1 MEPLLGKTL
10 SELQDVA
17 LAVGLKRFAGKQLA
31 EWLYVRR
38 ATSFD
43 EMTNI
48 SLAGRKALAEQYVI
62 GRHEPV
68 AKAESA
74 DGTKKYLFTADTPK
88 GRQFIECVYIPSNS
102 SPETGWKS
110 QSAFGSEKG
119 RLAGSQADRDSA
131 RSAGGV
137 DNPQN
142 PSVPLAPLNSLNS
155 LNPLNS
161 SNSSNCPSGRFT
173 LCVSTQAGCR
183 MGCKFCMTG
192 AQGFHG
198 HLTAADI
205 LNQIFSVPESALL
218 TNLVYMGEG
227 EPMDNIGPVMR
238 SLEIMTADYGCAW
251 SPHRITVSTV
261 GAGEG
266 LDRFL
271 KQSEC
276 DLAISLH
283 NPFPSERAEIM
294 PAERLRNI
302 KQVLNWVGQQDFRH
316 QRRLSFEYIVWAGKN
331 DTMRHAQELRRLVAP
346 FSPHCRVNLIRFHAD
361 PGASPQRNGESGIR
375 LEGNNQ
381 QDTLLFPA
389 TDEQKMQWL
398 CDYLNDNGVTTTIRR
413 SRGEDILA
421 ACGMLAGNPDLAQSL
436 Q

>member
-1 MEPLLGKTL
+1 MEALLGKTL
-10 SELQDVA
+10 QELQDVA

-38 ATSFD
+38 ATTFD

-48 SLAGRKALAEQYVI
+48 SLAGRKALSEQYVI
-62 GRHEPV
+62 GRHAPV
-68 AKAESA
+68 AKAESQ

-88 GRQFIECVYIPSNS
+88 GRQFIECVYIPDD
-102 SPETGWKS
+102 
-110 QSAFGSEKG
+110 
-119 RLAGSQADRDSA
+119 DRA
-131 RSAGGV
+131 
-137 DNPQN
+137 
-142 PSVPLAPLNSLNS
+142 
-155 LNPLNS
+155 
-161 SNSSNCPSGRFT
+161 T

-198 HLTAADI
+198 HLTATDI
-205 LNQIFSVPESALL
+205 LNQIFSVPESASL

-238 SLEIMTADYGCAW
+238 SLEVMTADYGCAW

-271 KQSEC
+271 KESEC
-276 DLAISLH
+276 NLAISLH
-283 NPFPSERAEIM
+283 NAFPDERAEIM
-294 PAERLRNI
+294 PAERLRSVR
-302 KQVLNWVGQQDFRH
+302 QVLNWVGQRDFRH
-316 QRRLSFEYIVWAGKN
+316 QRRLSFEYIVWHGKN

-346 FSPHCRVNLIRFHAD
+346 FSPQCRVNLIRFHA
-361 PGASPQRNGESGIR
+361 GAGEPPATTDLRSGGIV
-375 LEGNNQ
+375 
-381 QDTLLFPA
+381 FPK
-389 TDEQKMQWL
+389 TDEQQMQWL
-398 CDYLNDNGVTTTIRR
+398 ADYLNDNGVTTTIRR

-421 ACGMLAGNPDLAQSL
+421 ACGMLAGNPALAQSL